1 MLEIRP
7 RRSVLY
13 MPGSNARALEKA
25 RSLAADALILDLEDS
40 VAPDM
45 KEAARRQVI
54 AAVKDGGF
62 GRREVVI
69 RVNGLETP
77 FAQDDID
84 AAIEAGPDAI
94 LVPKVSSADTMR
106 ILGRKLAVQGAPV
119 DIRIWAMIETP
130 RAILDIEAIASA
142 ADDSST
148 RLSCLVMGLNDLSK
162 ETGARLVPGRAPMLP
177 WLSSALLAA
186 RAHGLDIID
195 GVYNDLNDTAG
206 FRSECEQGRDMGFN
220 GKTLIH
226 PGQVETANAVF
237 SPSPDEV
244 AAARRIVDAFDDPA
258 NAGRGAIAVEGR
270 MVERLHAQ
278 MARRT
283 LALAGAVDAQ
293 G

>member
-1 MLEIRP
+1 MTEIRP
-7 RRSVLY
+7 RRSALY

-25 RSLAADALILDLEDS
+25 RSLKADALILDLEDS

-45 KEAARRQVI
+45 KDQARRQVI
-54 AAVKDGGF
+54 EAVRSGGF
-62 GRREVVI
+62 GHREVVI
-69 RVNGLETP
+69 RVNGLDTP

-130 RAILDIEAIASA
+130 RAILDIESIAA
-142 ADDSST
+142 AAGDVST

-177 WLSSALLAA
+177 WLAAALLAA
-186 RAHGLDIID
+186 RAHGLDILD
-195 GVYNDLNDTAG
+195 GVYNDLSDAVG
-206 FRSECEQGRDMGFN
+206 FQADCEQGRDMGFN

-226 PGQVETANAVF
+226 PAQIEAANAVF
-237 SPSPDEV
+237 SPATDEV
-244 AAARRIVDAFDDPA
+244 EAARKVVSAFDDPA
-258 NAGRGAIAVEGR
+258 NSSRGAIAIDGR

-283 LALAGAVDAQ
+283 LAMAAAVEAR